1 MINGGIWELGLE
13 SEGDCDGCSVSD
25 DGFIG
30 LLLPS
35 LNGGD
40 AVPSSLWGLEP
51 SPPFVVMIPL
61 VLEGGRT
68 LSSVLV
74 GMIESR
80 GDCDL
85 VLFSEPSA
93 FSPRGIGDAEVTGGS
108 VNVPV
113 IDEGEC
119 ALRRVLDPGFVR

>member
-1 MINGGIWELGLE
+1 M
-13 SEGDCDGCSVSD
+13 
-25 DGFIG
+25 
-30 LLLPS
+30 
-35 LNGGD
+35 
-40 AVPSSLWGLEP
+40 EP

-61 VLEGGRT
+61 VLEGGLT

-85 VLFSEPSA
+85 VLLSELSA
-93 FSPRGIGDAEVTGGS
+93 FSPRGIGDAEVTGGN

-119 ALRRVLDPGFVR
+119 CLLYTSPSPRDATLSRMPSSA

>member
-1 MINGGIWELGLE
+1 
-13 SEGDCDGCSVSD
+13 
-25 DGFIG
+25 
-30 LLLPS
+30 
-35 LNGGD
+35 
-40 AVPSSLWGLEP
+40 
-51 SPPFVVMIPL
+51 MIPL
-61 VLEGGRT
+61 VLEGGLT

-85 VLFSEPSA
+85 VLLSELSA
-93 FSPRGIGDAEVTGGS
+93 FSPSGIGDAEVTGGN

-119 ALRRVLDPGFVR
+119 ALKRVLDPGFVKLGGVNGAKGGNGAPSDPAPLLEDGEVGVDSGR